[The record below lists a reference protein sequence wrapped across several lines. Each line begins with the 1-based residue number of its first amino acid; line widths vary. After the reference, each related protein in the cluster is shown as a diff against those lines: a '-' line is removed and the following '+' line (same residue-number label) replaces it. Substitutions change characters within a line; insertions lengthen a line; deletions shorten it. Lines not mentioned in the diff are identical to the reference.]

1 MSIEENVQIVKDFF
15 AAMGSDNKQDLL
27 ALVAEDI
34 EWIIPGE
41 DWPLAGTHR
50 GHAGLADVLQKASE
64 EVETTYPEP
73 PEFVAQGDRVLVVG
87 VATGKIKATNKPFKD
102 DWVFDITVRDGK
114 VTKHPGVHRHA
125 STGAGLADGR
135 VRAGV
140 ALAICGH
147 RVGVDGGSAV
157 DRPLA
162 RRALVECP
170 TVKEIPMY
178 DQSKLSE
185 LIRFARVDAGS
196 TVIDVYPGDGDW
208 TRLFSDIVGPEGRVY
223 SFVPAEVAHFK
234 NDPVGR
240 MRTLAKEPGR
250 ENVEAVSADL
260 VAMPEATQPA
270 DVLWLHLFYHD
281 LHTALIQAKG
291 ATAADFNRAVYERL
305 KPGGSYVIVD
315 HAAAVGAGTSD
326 AQSLHRIEPASVRE
340 EVEAAGFV
348 LDAESTMLA
357 NKDDPHSIKVFDP
370 SIKGETD
377 RFAYRFVKP

>member
-1 MSIEENVQIVKDFF
+1 MSIEKNIQTVKDFF
-15 AAMGSDNKQDLL
+15 AAIGRGDREALL

-41 DWPLAGTHR
+41 DWPLAGTRR
-50 GHAGLADVLQKASE
+50 GHAGLADLLETASKSM
-64 EVETTYPEP
+64 ETSTEP
-73 PEFVAQGDRVLVVG
+73 REFVAQGDRVLVVG
-87 VATGKIKATNKPFKD
+87 VATGKIKATNKTFKD
-102 DWVFDITVRDGK
+102 DWVFAITVRNGK
-114 VTKHPGVHRHA
+114 LTKIREYID
-125 STGAGLADGR
+125 TQ
-135 VRAGV
+135 
-140 ALAICGH
+140 ALARASQMDASGPRSAGH
-147 RVGVDGGSAV
+147 LRPSGRGRRWISRGS
-157 DRPLA
+157 PLA

-281 LHTALIQAKG
+281 LHTALIQARG
-291 ATAADFNRAVYERL
+291 ATAAHFNRAVYERL

>member
-1 MSIEENVQIVKDFF
+1 MSTEKNVQTVKDFF
-15 AAMGSDNKQDLL
+15 AAIGRGDREGLL

-50 GHAGLADVLQKASE
+50 GHAGLADLLETASKTM
-64 EVETTYPEP
+64 ETSTEP
-73 PEFVAQGDRVLVVG
+73 REFVAQGDRVLVVG
-87 VATGKIKATNKPFKD
+87 FATGKD
-102 DWVFDITVRDGK
+102 QSHEQDVRGRLDLRHHRSK
-114 VTKHPGVHRHA
+114 RQADEHPGVHRHA

-140 ALAICGH
+140 ALAVCGH

-281 LHTALIQAKG
+281 LHTALIQARG
-291 ATAADFNRAVYERL
+291 ATAAHFNRAVYERL

-315 HAAAVGAGTSD
+315 HAAAAGAGTSD

-357 NKDDPHSIKVFDP
+357 NKDDLHSIKVFDP